1 MRQYLRDILG
11 GDPEL
16 EVVGVARDGREA
28 VEKACALRP
37 DVVTMDI
44 NMPVMDGLT
53 ALQYIMAQCPCPVVM
68 VSSLTQ
74 AGALATFE
82 ALELGAV
89 DYVAKPSGTVSRDIK
104 KQAGEIVA
112 RVKAAARARPR
123 RGRVVPLRPAR
134 PTPAAPAPQPRALR
148 VEYVIVGVST
158 GGPATLMEI
167 LPQLPPD
174 LGVPVV
180 VVQHM
185 PPQFTG
191 PFAARLGQH
200 CALRVK
206 EACAGDALEPG
217 SIYVA
222 PGGRHLKVARRLGG
236 GLRVRLSDEPR
247 VLYVP
252 SVDVTI
258 DSFLKE
264 VGAGRLMGVLL
275 TGMGND
281 GAQGL
286 ARIRAGGGL
295 TIAEDESTA
304 VVWGM
309 PGEAVRLGAAAVVA
323 PAGEIADWI
332 VRGVRGEW
340 GD

>member
-1 MRQYLRDILG
+1 
-11 GDPEL
+11 
-16 EVVGVARDGREA
+16 
-28 VEKACALRP
+28 
-37 DVVTMDI
+37 
-44 NMPVMDGLT
+44 
-53 ALQYIMAQCPCPVVM
+53 M

-89 DYVAKPSGTVSRDIK
+89 DYVAKPGGTVSRDIK
-104 KQAGEIVA
+104 KQAAEIVA
-112 RVKAAARARPR
+112 KVKAAARARMR
-123 RGRVVPLRPAR
+123 RGRPAALG
-134 PTPAAPAPQPRALR
+134 PAAPVRAATARPAPAPAPGTLR
-148 VEYVIVGVST
+148 VDYVIVGVST

-167 LPQLPPD
+167 LPRLPAD
-174 LGVPVV
+174 LGAPVV

-191 PFAARLGQH
+191 PFAARLDQH
-200 CALRVK
+200 CALRAR
-206 EACAGDALEPG
+206 EAAAGDVLEPG
-217 SIYVA
+217 WIYVA

-236 GLRVRLSDEPR
+236 GLRVRLSEEPR

-258 DSFLKE
+258 DSFIRE
-264 VGAGRLMGVLL
+264 VGPRRLMGVLL

-295 TIAEDESTA
+295 TIAEAESTA